1 MIKLVK
7 FLLPV
12 CILLLS
18 SYTQQR
24 ELVYYGSICPSA
36 VRNPSGT
43 AYPACYTG
51 ATGSQGLIFRSAL
64 SDTERENGLNHQ
76 ASLEEKEDEL
86 ASFKKFTAFSNNFV
100 AAFYTYTPALCSQC
114 ARRSLYFFKPFS
126 YFSTYRSLYLR
137 FKVLRI

>member
-18 SYTQQR
+18 SSAQQR
-24 ELVYYGSICPSA
+24 EPVYYGSVCSSLIKNLNETASSA
-36 VRNPSGT
+36 CYSGT
-43 AYPACYTG
+43 IG
-51 ATGSQGLIFRSAL
+51 FQESIFCSAL
-64 SDTERENGLNHQ
+64 SDTERENSLNHQ
-76 ASLEEKEDEL
+76 ASFEEKEDEL
-86 ASFKKFTAFSNNFV
+86 AFFKRFAAFSNDFV
-100 AAFYTYTPALCSQC
+100 AAFYTYTPASYSQC
-114 ARRSLYFFKPFS
+114 AIRSLYFFKPFS